1 MLRSTVLMGYLSFV
15 LFMIAH
21 GLNMWLPYIFTALVG
36 SAADSSAPL
45 PQAGRAPTLCE
56 MLQRSQ
62 QSVSPV
68 SSGSANASAA
78 TADEAACTATAAS
91 PIVYQ
96 LLLAY
101 TGSCVLIFY
110 AATLLMRHCDL
121 RRILVVWFAVSAMA
135 ATAFV
140 WLPAAGDG
148 RSLTVVVLVAVLFL
162 SCGNCGCIVGA
173 VAQDLFPTRVRAM
186 ALCAIFALGR
196 LGSVLGSWTLG
207 AALMGAG
214 DDGGVVRCEAVF
226 WLSAA
231 ALVSCAV
238 LVGGCLPRTSAET

>member
-1 MLRSTVLMGYLSFV
+1 MLHSTALMGYLSFV

-21 GLNMWLPYIFTALVG
+21 GLNMWLPYIFTALDG
-36 SAADSSAPL
+36 SASHPEIGQT
-45 PQAGRAPTLCE
+45 PNLCQ
-56 MLQRSQ
+56 MLQRYQ

-68 SSGSANASAA
+68 SNGNANTSAA
-78 TADEAACTATAAS
+78 TTDEAACAATAAS
-91 PIVYQ
+91 PVVYQ

-121 RRILVVWFAVSAMA
+121 RSILVVWFAVSAVA
-135 ATAFV
+135 AAAFV
-140 WLPAAGDG
+140 WLPAVGDDG
-148 RSLTVVVLVAVLFL
+148 RSLTGVVLAAVLFL
-162 SCGNCGCIVGA
+162 SCGNCGCIVAA

-207 AALMGAG
+207 AALMGAA
-214 DDGGVVRCEAVF
+214 DDGGVVRCEVVF
-226 WLSAA
+226 WLSAG

-238 LVGGCLPRTSAET
+238 LVGGCLPRTSAETTS